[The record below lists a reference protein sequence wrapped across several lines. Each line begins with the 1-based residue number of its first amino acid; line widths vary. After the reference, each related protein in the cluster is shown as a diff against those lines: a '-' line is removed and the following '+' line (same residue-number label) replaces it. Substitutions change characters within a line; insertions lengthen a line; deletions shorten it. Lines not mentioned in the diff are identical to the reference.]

1 MAKSLSGKSIVVTR
15 DETGNA
21 EFAAKITQS
30 GGKAIQFATIKI
42 EPLTQ
47 TNAFLQTLAKFSQY
61 DWIIF
66 TSANGVNVFF
76 DTLQTLNKDC
86 RVFARAKLAA
96 IGAKTAERLARF
108 GIRADFVPNV
118 FTGKDLAKQLIN
130 ATNLNE
136 KKVLLLRSDIAS
148 KDLPHLLAQANAQV
162 DDMAIYTAAEV
173 KGDAKQLKTDIAAGT
188 LDWLTFASPSAVRS
202 FFKQIT
208 PDLVNSSPVK
218 VASIGPVTS
227 GQLREGPVTSGQL
240 RELAVKV
247 DVQAKQHTLDGLL
260 AAIEETGEEAKLTV

>member
-15 DETGNA
+15 DIAGNA
-21 EFAAKITQS
+21 DFAAKIAQR
-30 GGKAIQFATIKI
+30 GGNAIAFATIKI
-42 EPLTQ
+42 EPLTE
-47 TNAFLQTLAKFSQY
+47 TNTFLQTLAKFTEY

-76 DTLQTLNKDC
+76 DALQTLNKDC
-86 RVFARAKLAA
+86 RVFARAKLAV
-96 IGAKTAERLARF
+96 IGPKTAERLARF
-108 GIRADFVPNV
+108 GIKADFVPNV

-130 ATNLNE
+130 AANLNA

-148 KDLPHLLAQANAQV
+148 KDLPQLLAQANAQV
-162 DDMAIYTAAEV
+162 DDAAIYTAAEV
-173 KGDAKQLKTDIAAGT
+173 KGDAEQLESDISAGA

-208 PDLVNSSPVK
+208 PGLVNSSPVN

-227 GQLREGPVTSGQL
+227 EQLREFG
-240 RELAVKV
+240 VKV

-260 AAIEETGEEAKLTV
+260 DAIGNPADNVQLTE

>member
-21 EFAAKITQS
+21 DFAAKITQRA
-30 GGKAIQFATIKI
+30 GNAIPFATIKI
-42 EPLTQ
+42 EPLTD
-47 TNAFLQTLAKFSQY
+47 TNAFLQTLTKFSEY
-61 DWIIF
+61 DWIVF

-76 DTLQTLNKDC
+76 EALQILNKDC
-86 RVFARAKLAA
+86 RVFARAKIAA

-130 ATNLNE
+130 AANLNA

-148 KDLPHLLAQANAQV
+148 KDLPQLLARANAQV
-162 DDMAIYTAAEV
+162 DDVAIYTADEVDSDAE
-173 KGDAKQLKTDIAAGT
+173 QLETDISAGT

-202 FFKQIT
+202 FFKQIN
-208 PDLVNSSPVK
+208 PDLVNSSRVK
-218 VASIGPVTS
+218 VASI
-227 GQLREGPVTSGQL
+227 GPVTSGQL

-247 DVQAKQHTLDGLL
+247 DVQANRHTLDGLL
-260 AAIEETGEEAKLTV
+260 DAIGNPADNVQLTK